1 VSKRERERG
10 RGRRSVAASPD
21 NLPRFSARC
30 RRFVLLLGPPPDSF
44 VPTRVPS
51 PFPFPLFS
59 AWDTRSLHPG
69 CEVAGRRR
77 SCDWKNLTRGIKK
90 KGRSGRRDS
99 GVVQIRP
106 DAGKMHSFSSFSF
119 FFLFLRIFLRARAA
133 GERECCVLVRA
144 IAIVIEPPAALPATL
159 RRRIYDWRL
168 KTEWQS
174 RASLAGRSRAV
185 LPAPS
190 PRESEPRARVKE

>member
-1 VSKRERERG
+1 LLHACSRCRTWYSRIHEGYRVSKRERG

-119 FFLFLRIFLRARAA
+119 FFLFLRIFLRARA
-133 GERECCVLVRA
+133 RA
-144 IAIVIEPPAALPATL
+144 
-159 RRRIYDWRL
+159 R
-168 KTEWQS
+168 
-174 RASLAGRSRAV
+174 GR
-185 LPAPS
+185 
-190 PRESEPRARVKE
+190 RARVLCPCARNRDCNRAAGGSSCDSSS